1 MEEMASAFMR
11 FTLEG
16 RPHGMPS
23 PQWATGAH
31 EGGWWRSGALS
42 CARPVNGVYRTRNG
56 ALQLRSFRLRRG
68 RPHSSYTK
76 PSRLARWRI
85 LSSNFMGREPRLPAM
100 RSSQNPF
107 HLAVTF
113 SGSPSPSQR
122 AIIDRKVQVS
132 HLHRLWKP
140 DDHIIIEGLAWSVN
154 RWRPVRPCTDAT
166 HAPLGIVVPEQK
178 TFWPAQSQ
186 LSGPVFQAPPRTT

>member
-1 MEEMASAFMR
+1 
-11 FTLEG
+11 
-16 RPHGMPS
+16 MPS

-68 RPHSSYTK
+68 RPHSSFTK

-85 LSSNFMGREPRLPAM
+85 LSSNFMGREPRPPAM
-100 RSSQNPF
+100 RSSKNPF

-122 AIIDRKVQVS
+122 AVIDRKVQVS
-132 HLHRLWKP
+132 HLHRQMTGPLLESLRSGSI
-140 DDHIIIEGLAWSVN
+140 DGDQLVRGQQMRRLGEQRHRLEVLNLN
-154 RWRPVRPCTDAT
+154 RVRRETGTILHSGHQRQRLPRPR
-166 HAPLGIVVPEQK
+166 
-178 TFWPAQSQ
+178 Q
-186 LSGPVFQAPPRTT
+186 LLQHLQAGE